1 MSAVD
6 PSRNR
11 PPEPAKIRTGPIW
24 DETCQEARA
33 EAGGPTAVLVF
44 HGMGQQVKFETISMV
59 AGAILDEARSQGG
72 ATKDLTVH
80 LSRVDDQFLARAE
93 VAWKDASGDSH
104 EVHVYEAYWAPLTEG
119 LVSYRDTL
127 KFLFEAAWAGLRASQ
142 PFGPQT
148 FRRWMFGK
156 PQELNTGSSTF
167 VSMLGVL
174 LLLLIQVAAV
184 AFVSARVAQWMA
196 AFLMAGTIPGFGGAG
211 GVVLWIAAIAE
222 ALIARYFLVQ
232 YVGDVAAYISPY
244 KSSKFDEL
252 RRRIQNVGLDI
263 GKVIYGVDP
272 DPSKARPD
280 YARILMVG
288 HSLGSVVAYDTLNA
302 LINFETVGIA
312 AKPVLART
320 PALITFGSPLDKTAF
335 IFRMQRQ
342 DWIREQMAA
351 AMQPL
356 IVDYKFR
363 PDTFTWINIW
373 SRADIVSGALDYYDA
388 PDVPGTD
395 PRHVQNRED
404 PQATTPLVAHVE
416 YWKNPMLRKLLYE
429 YSQ

>member
-1 MSAVD
+1 
-6 PSRNR
+6 
-11 PPEPAKIRTGPIW
+11 
-24 DETCQEARA
+24 
-33 EAGGPTAVLVF
+33 
-44 HGMGQQVKFETISMV
+44 MGQQVKFETISMV

-80 LSRVDDQFLARAE
+80 LSRVDDQFVARAE
-93 VAWKDASGDSH
+93 VAWKDASGGSH

-127 KFLFEAAWAGLRASQ
+127 KFLFEAAWEGLRASQ
-142 PFGPQT
+142 PFGSKT
-148 FRRWMFGK
+148 FGRWMFGK
-156 PQELNTGSSTF
+156 PQTLKIGSSAF
-167 VSMLGVL
+167 LAMLGVL
-174 LLLLIQVAAV
+174 LVLLVQVAAI
-184 AFVSARVAQWMA
+184 AYVSARVAQWA
-196 AFLMAGTIPGFGGAG
+196 GVFLMAGTIPILGGIG

-222 ALIARYFLVQ
+222 VLLARYFLIQ
-232 YVGDVAAYISPY
+232 YAGDVAAYISPY

-252 RRRIQNVGLDI
+252 RRRIQKVGLDI

-272 DPSKARPD
+272 DPSKGHPD

-302 LINFETVGIA
+302 LLNFEMLGVS

-363 PDTFTWINIW
+363 PDTFTWINLW
-373 SRADIVSGALDYYDA
+373 SPSDIVSGALDYYDA
-388 PDVPGTD
+388 PDVPETD

-404 PQATTPLVAHVE
+404 PKATTPLIAHVE
-416 YWKNPMLRKLLYE
+416 YWKNPLLRKLLYE

>member
-1 MSAVD
+1 MNDVD
-6 PSRNR
+6 PANKR

-24 DETCQEARA
+24 DESCREARDRS
-33 EAGGPTAVLVF
+33 GGPTAVLVC

-72 ATKDLTVH
+72 MTKDLTVH
-80 LSRVDDQFLARAE
+80 LSRVDDQFVARAE
-93 VAWKDASGDSH
+93 VAWKDAAGDAH
-104 EVHVYEAYWAPLTEG
+104 EVHVYEAYGAPLTEG

-127 KFLFEAAWAGLRASQ
+127 TFLFESAWAGLRASQ
-142 PFGPQT
+142 PFGRRM
-148 FRRWMFGK
+148 FGRWMFGK
-156 PQELNTGSSTF
+156 PQELKIGSSTF

-174 LLLLIQVAAV
+174 LLLLIQVAAI

-196 AFLMAGTIPGFGGAG
+196 AFLMAGTIPNFGGIG
-211 GVVLWIAAIAE
+211 GIVLWIAAIAE
-222 ALIARYFLVQ
+222 VLFARYFLVQ

-252 RRRIQNVGLDI
+252 RRRIQKVGLDI

-272 DPSKARPD
+272 DPSKGHPD

-302 LINFETVGIA
+302 LINFETVGVA

-363 PDTFTWINIW
+363 PDSFTWINIW
-373 SRADIVSGALDYYDA
+373 SRADVVSGALDYYDA
-388 PDVPGTD
+388 PDVSDTD
-395 PRHVQNRED
+395 SRHVQNRED
-404 PQATTPLVAHVE
+404 PQAKTPLVAHVE

>member
-1 MSAVD
+1 MSDVD
-6 PSRNR
+6 PSIKR

-24 DETCQEARA
+24 DESCREARDRSD
-33 EAGGPTAVLVF
+33 GPTAVLVC

-72 ATKDLTVH
+72 ETKDLTVH
-80 LSRVDDQFLARAE
+80 LSRVDDQFMARAE
-93 VAWKDASGDSH
+93 VAWKDPAGDAH

-142 PFGPQT
+142 PFGRKM
-148 FRRWMFGK
+148 FARWMFGK
-156 PQELNTGSSTF
+156 PQELKVGSSTF

-174 LLLLIQVAAV
+174 LLLLIQVAAI
-184 AFVSARVAQWMA
+184 AFVSARVAQWIA
-196 AFLMAGTIPGFGGAG
+196 AFLMAGAIPNFGGIG
-211 GVVLWIAAIAE
+211 GIVLWIAAIAE
-222 ALIARYFLVQ
+222 VLLARYFLVQ

-252 RRRIQNVGLDI
+252 RRRIQKVGLDI

-272 DPSKARPD
+272 DPSKGHPD

-302 LINFETVGIA
+302 LINFETVGVA

-320 PALITFGSPLDKTAF
+320 SALITFGSPLDKTAF

-356 IVDYKFR
+356 IVDYRFR
-363 PDTFTWINIW
+363 PDSFTWINIW
-373 SRADIVSGALDYYDA
+373 SRADVVSGALDYYDA
-388 PDVPGTD
+388 PEVSEAD

-404 PQATTPLVAHVE
+404 PQAKTPLVAHVE
-416 YWKNPMLRKLLYE
+416 YWNNPMLRKLLYE